1 MGDVGKKKKIDASLI
16 EKTCGKA
23 IPESLLGNGFRTRH
37 HDLETTSQTQMLTRQ
52 PKLEHRLSE
61 MNIKDINPQ
70 DFLPFKISL

>member
-23 IPESLLGNGFRTRH
+23 IPESLLGNGFRTQH